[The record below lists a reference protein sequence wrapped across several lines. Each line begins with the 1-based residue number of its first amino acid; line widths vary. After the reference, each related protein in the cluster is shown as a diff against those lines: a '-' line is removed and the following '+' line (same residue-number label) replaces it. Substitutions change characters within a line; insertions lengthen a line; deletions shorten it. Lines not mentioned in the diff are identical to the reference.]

1 MTRREWLWLVVLL
14 AAVVVRLAVL
24 PTYPLNDTTE
34 ARYAEIGRQ
43 MVVTGDWVTPRIETE
58 RPFWG
63 KPPLSFWLTAI
74 SFSLF
79 GLSELAARL
88 PSLLL
93 MLLTAWVVYDFARR
107 TADREIGIA
116 AAAIMM
122 TTILG
127 FVVAGAVMTDASL
140 LLSTT
145 LAMVAFWMAVVE
157 QRRIWRYPFFVA
169 LGLGLL
175 ARRDQSSS
183 RTASKS
189 SREKCSSI
197 HGSSSGW
204 GASHTSD
211 ARPPIIPRQQPVT
224 VRRLLRQASGHVAT
238 LATWRS

>member
-79 GLSELAARL
+79 GLSDLAARL

-127 FVVAGAVMTDASL
+127 FVVAVIWLVHPLQTQSVTYVIQRCESLMGLFYLLTLYCVLRGATGRKPVGWYVL
-140 LLSTT
+140 
-145 LAMVAFWMAVVE
+145 AVVAC
-157 QRRIWRYPFFVA
+157 A
-169 LGLGLL
+169 LGMG
-175 ARRDQSSS
+175 AGSVVRSADHCGND
-183 RTASKS
+183 
-189 SREKCSSI
+189 RERAKRANGAWTNSAI
-197 HGSSSGW
+197 HHG
-204 GASHTSD
+204 
-211 ARPPIIPRQQPVT
+211 ILPV
-224 VRRLLRQASGHVAT
+224 R
-238 LATWRS
+238 W